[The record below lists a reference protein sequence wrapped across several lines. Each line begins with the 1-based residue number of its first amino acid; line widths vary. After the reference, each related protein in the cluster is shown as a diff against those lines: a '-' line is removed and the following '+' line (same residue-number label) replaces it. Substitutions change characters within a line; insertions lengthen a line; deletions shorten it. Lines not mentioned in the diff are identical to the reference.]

1 MFIKAK
7 TALRKVAKSLKK
19 GLHATRQTLSTHK
32 ARPDPT
38 DLKHRWSDAT
48 LVASEDE
55 KASSMET
62 ALAASPISPPLAEQ
76 PACPP
81 TPPCPSPAALP
92 AETLPVNTLPM
103 ETLPVEILLVET
115 LPVNTL
121 PIETLPVDTLLVETL
136 SVNPLPVAAPRPT
149 EDISL
154 TTAINVCRE
163 SAERLERVGDR
174 MQALSARL
182 NARRGKVGQSVSI
195 RQATTAASIARL
207 DVSERLDVLN
217 RQMMVTRERLGVRI
231 EERGLLRAKLA
242 AGPSHV
248 PVTAP
253 AAM

>member
-7 TALRKVAKSLKK
+7 TALRKVAKSLKN
-19 GLHATRQTLSTHK
+19 GLRTTRQTLSTHK
-32 ARPDPT
+32 TRPDPT

-62 ALAASPISPPLAEQ
+62 ALAASPISPPLAEK

-92 AETLPVNTLPM
+92 VETLPVNTLPVESLPVNTLPAETLSVNTLPAETLPVNTLP
-103 ETLPVEILLVET
+103 VET
-115 LPVNTL
+115 LPVAT
-121 PIETLPVDTLLVETL
+121 
-136 SVNPLPVAAPRPT
+136 PRPT

-154 TTAINVCRE
+154 TTALSVCRE
-163 SAERLERVGDR
+163 STERLERVGDR

-182 NARRGKVGQSVSI
+182 NARRGKVDQTVSI
-195 RQATTAASIARL
+195 RQATAAASNARL

-217 RQMMVTRERLGVRI
+217 RQMMVTRVRLEARI